1 MSSGVI
7 NGVGNGVGNGGASHG
22 ALMDQVYRRQKHVY
36 DLTRKY
42 YLFGR
47 DRLIAEL
54 GAQPGASVLELGCGT
69 GRNLAR
75 IATAYPDVRLYGLDI
90 SHEMLELAGVKLAAR
105 AELAAGDA
113 TSFDPA
119 GIFAKDRFDHIV
131 LSYALSMIPD
141 WQGAMAHAANHLAPG
156 GRLHI
161 VDFGDLG
168 ELPRVLS
175 GVLRRWLAL
184 FHVSPRDAMSEFAG
198 RLAATHGLVHAIAH
212 GPGRYYQLI
221 TLTRT

>member
-1 MSSGVI
+1 MSIDLSSG
-7 NGVGNGVGNGGASHG
+7 GAGHG

-54 GAQPGASVLELGCGT
+54 GAQPGARLLELGCGT
-69 GRNLAR
+69 GRNLAQ
-75 IATAYPDVRLYGLDI
+75 IATAYPDVRLYGIDI
-90 SHEMLELAGVKLAAR
+90 STEMLDLAQAKLATR
-105 AELAAGDA
+105 ATLAAGDA

-119 GIFAKDRFDHIV
+119 RAFASDRALAIAGFDHIV

-141 WQGAMAHAANHLAPG
+141 WQGTIAHAVNHLAPG

-168 ELPRVLS
+168 GLPRVLS

-184 FHVSPRDAMSEFAG
+184 FHVNPRDAMAEFAG
-198 RLAATHGLVHAIAH
+198 RLAATHGFVHAITH

-221 TLTRT
+221 TLART